1 MFMSFWKRTTKT
13 QRLRTCR
20 GDVYWP
26 CKRHPGGLFHIPG
39 RHATGWENPKQ
50 WLLQTQTIA
59 GVSAQ
64 GFVCKHCWKCS
75 CSPRLPMATSNWG
88 RSVPGKRVEGPFI
101 HLVILQEWAFHAFSE
116 TQSGVKRERQ
126 AQRAVTVLVCA
137 LGLAGTP
144 AVSLG
149 AACPA
154 LVLAGTRR
162 EKKWEGDL
170 AFSYLFILI
179 SQACWKQLESS
190 ELLKAHRLLWWNSW
204 PLPP

>member
-13 QRLRTCR
+13 QRLRTC
-20 GDVYWP
+20 GEDVYLP
-26 CKRHPGGLFHIPG
+26 CKRHPGGLVHIPG
-39 RHATGWENPKQ
+39 LDATGWENPKQ
-50 WLLQTQTIA
+50 WLLQIQTIA

-101 HLVILQEWAFHAFSE
+101 HLVTLQEWAFHAFLE
-116 TQSGVKRERQ
+116 MESGVKRERQ
-126 AQRAVTVLVCA
+126 AQSQRQLWCVW
-137 LGLAGTP
+137 LGITGTT

-154 LVLAGTRR
+154 LVLAGTRQ
-162 EKKWEGDL
+162 EKKWEGNL